1 MRKLAFLLIIALCL
15 VPAALAENYVPLD
28 LSAKEQ
34 YTVNL
39 FLSNFTET
47 GVDKIDARSDDRA
60 LVDFAHDHMWFNSY
74 DKFEYGDYFG
84 DNNCR
89 VSDDRIQEII
99 DDYFYYPIK
108 VDLSQTRFD
117 YDGEYY
123 YHCETG
129 GWSDSGFAYATSV
142 CPMGGDRYFVSFVS
156 FGLGGDW
163 ENDVLKSDIDE
174 LLDEYIAPTT
184 YGSAVIRAKDL
195 ADRSTYKM
203 EALSMI

>member
-1 MRKLAFLLIIALCL
+1 MKKLALLLVFLLCL
-15 VPAALAENYVPLD
+15 APAALAENYVPLD
-28 LSAKEQ
+28 LSAKEH
-34 YTVNL
+34 YAVNL
-39 FLSNFTET
+39 FLSNFTEV
-47 GVDKIDARSDDRA
+47 GIEKITAWSDDRA
-60 LVDFAHDHMWFNSY
+60 LVDFAHDHMWFNSH

-89 VSDDRIQEII
+89 ISDDRIQKTI
-99 DDYFYYPIK
+99 DNYFWHPPK

-129 GWSDSGFAYATSV
+129 GWSDCGFAYATSV
-142 CPMGGDRYFVSFVS
+142 CPMGNERYFVSFVT
-156 FGLGGDW
+156 FGMGGDW

-174 LLDEYIAPTT
+174 LLDEYSAPAN
-184 YGSAVIRAKDL
+184 YGSAVIHAGKL
-195 ADRSTYKM
+195 ADRSTYKL